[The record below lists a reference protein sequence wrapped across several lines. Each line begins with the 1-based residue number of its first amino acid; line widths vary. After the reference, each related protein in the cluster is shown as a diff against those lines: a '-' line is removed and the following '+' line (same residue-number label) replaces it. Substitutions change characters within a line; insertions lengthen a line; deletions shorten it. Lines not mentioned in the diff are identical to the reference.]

1 MRPLIQ
7 SVSADSG
14 SKLYQVEITGCT
26 ESSLDQIKKDV
37 ERNTKGTQE
46 ELVGDVLV
54 SRLWFIIKFSFLLN

>member
-1 MRPLIQ
+1 
-7 SVSADSG
+7 
-14 SKLYQVEITGCT
+14 VEITGCT